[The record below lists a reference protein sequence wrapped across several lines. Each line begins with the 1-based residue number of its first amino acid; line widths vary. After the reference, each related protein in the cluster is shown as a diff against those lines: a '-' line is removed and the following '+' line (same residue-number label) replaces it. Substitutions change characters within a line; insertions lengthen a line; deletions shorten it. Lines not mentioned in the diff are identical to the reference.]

1 MRFASLLS
9 CLLFTISL
17 SCPAQNYTFTPA
29 SEVFGVL
36 EMEMYTEHYL
46 YIGHDSADS
55 AQISWRIAEN
65 TCPFGWDF
73 QACDYQHCY
82 TGLPNTGD
90 MNPVAPGAEGYL
102 RLIVNPYA
110 IAGSGMLHFL
120 IFPTGQPMNFVDA
133 YFYFTTTMVDVN
145 DGLSSIQES
154 FSYHANELVYT
165 GSEYGQLDVL
175 SLTGKRLKTVR
186 VSPGQTPISV
196 DHLAAG
202 CYLILTPHG
211 NTHKIFISH

>member
-1 MRFASLLS
+1 
-9 CLLFTISL
+9 
-17 SCPAQNYTFTPA
+17 
-29 SEVFGVL
+29 VFGVL

-55 AQISWRIAEN
+55 AQISWRIVEN

-133 YFYFTTTMVDVN
+133 YFYFTTTVVDVN
-145 DGLSSIQES
+145 DASNPIRTSLSLIGDDLLYTS
-154 FSYHANELVYT
+154 NEI
-165 GSEYGQLDVL
+165 GHLDVW
-175 SLTGKRLKTVR
+175 SITGERVKSAR
-186 VSPGQTPISV
+186 VSPGQTHVSV
-196 DHLAAG
+196 DNMATG
-202 CYLILTPHG
+202 CYLVSTPRG
-211 NTHKIFISH
+211 TIHKIFISH